1 MASVVSMSEAFGI
14 ILEVSDFSRTVP
26 NKNEHFEN
34 GA

>member
-14 ILEVSDFSRTVP
+14 ILEDFSRTVP